1 MELCPAHY
9 VMRGGVVSGWIDC
22 WKLKNSGY
30 NDISFNRVWVKQDF
44 SIGELV
50 NVIGYD

>member
-22 WKLKNSGY
+22 WKLKNSG
-30 NDISFNRVWVKQDF
+30 NDISFNRIWVKQDF